1 MDAHEAYWAE
11 QSSAVTFI
19 MGLQDLNQPYSCE
32 QWGNQGVSG
41 APVIIHNVGGE
52 LFNLFHDS
60 WNAFPTYV
68 LIDHTMT
75 VRAKPWTYN
84 SNSNTNP
91 CDGSNNTI
99 NGWSGGDTDDFLQQL
114 VDECGDLCIG
124 GGCTTSAGD
133 LNEDEILNIQDI
145 ITMVNHILGS
155 TSLEGCAL
163 EAADMNMDGIIN
175 IQDLI
180 SLVNAIL
187 GSARSAQLDGK
198 AQVDYLTSGSDLI
211 VKIASST
218 DVAGIQFS
226 VLNDSQ
232 IDIELKDNSHITQ
245 DSHFRNGVHQY
256 LAYSMFNQ
264 PFDSRT
270 VEILLKSAGKIDLED
285 VQLTISDINGD
296 ALYLSQSQSGQ
307 SYQTGPYR
315 FEMEALYPNPFNPST
330 QISFS
335 LPMDDYVKL
344 SAYNIKGNEVD
355 VIFEGAQGVGQ
366 HSYTWN
372 ASHIPSGVYYIRLQ
386 AGDMVTSQK
395 ALLIK

>member
-11 QSSAVTFI
+11 QSSAVVFI

-41 APVIIHNVGGE
+41 APVIVEHDGH
-52 LFNLFHDS
+52 LFDLFHDS

-91 CDGSNNTI
+91 CDGSNNSV

-114 VDECGDLCIG
+114 VDECGDLCID
-124 GGCTTSAGD
+124 GGCTTAAGD

-145 ITMVNHILGS
+145 ITMVNQILGS

-187 GSARSAQLDGK
+187 GNARSAQLDGK
-198 AQVDYLTSGSDLI
+198 AQVEYLTSGNDLI
-211 VKIASST
+211 VQIASST

-226 VLNDSQ
+226 ILNNSQ
-232 IDIELKDNSHITQ
+232 IEIELKDNSHIKQ

-270 VEILLKSAGKIDLED
+270 VEILLKSAGKVDLED

-315 FEMEALYPNPFNPST
+315 FEMEALYPNPFNPKT
-330 QISFS
+330 QISFT

-344 SAYNIKGNEVD
+344 SAYNIRGNEVD
-355 VIFEGAQGVGQ
+355 VIFEGAQGVGK

-372 ASHIPSGVYYIRLQ
+372 ASSLTSGVYYIRLQ
-386 AGDMVTSQK
+386 AGSLVSSQK

>member
-1 MDAHEAYWAE
+1 MSLADP
-11 QSSAVTFI
+11 
-19 MGLQDLNQPYSCE
+19 GQPYSCE
-32 QWGNQGVSG
+32 EWQAVSSADSPLIIDQNQAGN
-41 APVIIHNVGGE
+41 
-52 LFNLFHDS
+52 FNSTPYINLYHDS
-60 WNAFPTYV
+60 WGGATPTFA

-75 VRAKPWTYN
+75 IRAKPWTLTN
-84 SNSNTNP
+84 NTNTNQCDGTSNTI
-91 CDGSNNTI
+91 D
-99 NGWSGGDTDDFLQQL
+99 GWSGGNTSNFLQQL
-114 VDECGDLCIG
+114 VDECGDLCIN
-124 GGCTTSAGD
+124 GGCTTAAGD

-145 ITMVNHILGS
+145 ITMVNQILGS
-155 TSLEGCAL
+155 TLLEGCAL

-187 GSARSAQLDGK
+187 GNARSAQLDGK
-198 AQVDYLTSGSDLI
+198 AQVEYLTSGNDLI
-211 VKIASST
+211 VQIASST

-226 VLNDSQ
+226 ILNDSQ
-232 IDIELKDNSHITQ
+232 IEIELKDNSHINQ
-245 DSHFRNGVHQY
+245 DSYFKNGVHQY
-256 LAYSMFNQ
+256 IAYSIFNQ

-315 FEMEALYPNPFNPST
+315 FEMEELYPNPFNPST

-344 SAYNIKGNEVD
+344 SAYNIRGNEVD
-355 VIFEGAQGVGQ
+355 VIFEGAQSVGQ

-372 ASHIPSGVYYIRLQ
+372 ASHIPSGVYYIHLQ
-386 AGDMVTSQK
+386 AGDMVTSQQ

>member
-41 APVIIHNVGGE
+41 APIIVEHDGH
-52 LFNLFHDS
+52 LFDLFHDS

-84 SNSNTNP
+84 SNSNTNS
-91 CDGSNNTI
+91 CDGSNSSV

-114 VDECGDLCIG
+114 VDECGDLCID
-124 GGCTTSAGD
+124 GGCTTAAGD
-133 LNEDEILNIQDI
+133 LNEDENLNIQDL

-155 TSLEGCAL
+155 SLVTDCAL

-187 GSARSAQLDGK
+187 GSARSAELNGQ
-198 AQVDYLTSGSDLI
+198 AEIEYVTSGNDLI
-211 VKIASST
+211 IQIAS
-218 DVAGIQFS
+218 DVDLAGIQLS
-226 VLNDSQ
+226 LTHDTQLDV
-232 IDIELKDNSHITQ
+232 ELKDNSHINQ
-245 DSHFRNGVHQY
+245 DSYFQNGTTQY

-264 PFDSRT
+264 PFDSKT
-270 VEILLKSAGKIDLED
+270 TEILIKSAGDIHMDDIEIT
-285 VQLTISDINGD
+285 VADINGD
-296 ALYLSQSQSGQ
+296 ALYLTHSNSGQ
-307 SYQTGPYR
+307 IYQHGPYS
-315 FEMEALYPNPFNPST
+315 FELEALYPNPFNPST
-330 QISFS
+330 ELSFS
-335 LPMDDYVKL
+335 LSMDSHVKL
-344 SAYNIKGNEVD
+344 AAYDVQGKQVD
-355 VIFEGAQGVGQ
+355 VIFEGAQSVGS

-372 ASHIPSGVYYIRLQ
+372 ASELSSGVYYIRLQ
-386 AGDMVTSQK
+386 AGSMVTSQK
-395 ALLIK
+395 ALLVK

>member
-1 MDAHEAYWAE
+1 MSLADP
-11 QSSAVTFI
+11 
-19 MGLQDLNQPYSCE
+19 GQPYSCE
-32 QWGNQGVSG
+32 EWQAVSSPDSPLIIDQNQAGN
-41 APVIIHNVGGE
+41 
-52 LFNLFHDS
+52 FNSTPYINLYHDS
-60 WNAFPTYV
+60 WGGATPTFA

-75 VRAKPWTYN
+75 IRAKPWTLTN
-84 SNSNTNP
+84 NTNTNQCDGTSNTI
-91 CDGSNNTI
+91 D
-99 NGWSGGDTDDFLQQL
+99 GWSGGNTSNFLQQL
-114 VDECGDLCIG
+114 VDECGDLCID

-133 LNEDEILNIQDI
+133 LNEDEILNIQDL
-145 ITMVNHILGS
+145 ITMVNQILGS

-163 EAADMNMDGIIN
+163 EAADINMDGIIN

-187 GSARSAQLDGK
+187 GNARSAQLNGK
-198 AQVDYLTSGSDLI
+198 AQVEYLISGNDLI
-211 VKIASST
+211 VQIASST

-226 VLNDSQ
+226 ILNDSQ
-232 IDIELKDNSHITQ
+232 IEIELKDNSHINQ

-296 ALYLSQSQSGQ
+296 ALYLSQSQRGH
-307 SYQTGPYR
+307 SYQIGPYR

-330 QISFS
+330 EISFS

-344 SAYNIKGNEVD
+344 SAYNIRGNEVD

>member
-1 MDAHEAYWAE
+1 VKFI
-11 QSSAVTFI
+11 SSL
-19 MGLQDLNQPYSCE
+19 GDPGQPYSCT
-32 QWGNQGVSG
+32 QWQNGGVSG
-41 APVIIHNVGGE
+41 MPLVLDENQSSTG
-52 LFNLFHDS
+52 FFSLFHDS
-60 WNAFPTYV
+60 WNAFPSFV
-68 LIDHTMT
+68 LIDHAMT
-75 VRAKPWTYN
+75 VRAKPWTLEN
-84 SNSNTNP
+84 NSNTNP
-91 CDGSNNTI
+91 CDGTNSSI
-99 NGWSGGDTDDFLQQL
+99 SGWSGGSTEDFLQQL
-114 VDECGDLCIG
+114 VDECGDLCID
-124 GGCTTSAGD
+124 GGCATAPGD

-155 TSLEGCAL
+155 SLVVDCAL

-187 GSARSAQLDGK
+187 GNARSAQLDGK
-198 AQVDYLTSGSDLI
+198 AQVEYLISGNDLI
-211 VKIASST
+211 VQIASST

-226 VLNDSQ
+226 ILNDSP
-232 IDIELKDNSHITQ
+232 IEIELKDNSHINQ
-245 DSHFRNGVHQY
+245 NSHFRNGVHQY

-264 PFDSRT
+264 PFDGRT
-270 VEILLKSAGKIDLED
+270 IEILLKSAGGIDLED
-285 VQLTISDINGD
+285 VQITISDINGD

-335 LPMDDYVKL
+335 LPMDDYVRL

-355 VIFEGAQGVGQ
+355 VIFEGVQGVGQ

-386 AGDMVTSQK
+386 AGDMVASQK

>member
-41 APVIIHNVGGE
+41 APIIVEHDGH
-52 LFNLFHDS
+52 LFDLFHDS
-60 WNAFPTYV
+60 WSAFPTYV

-145 ITMVNHILGS
+145 ITMVNQILGS

-198 AQVDYLTSGSDLI
+198 AQVDYLTSDSDLI

-270 VEILLKSAGKIDLED
+270 TEILLKGVDKIDLED
-285 VQLTISDINGD
+285 VLVTISDINGD
-296 ALYLSQSQSGQ
+296 ALYLSYSQSGKN
-307 SYQTGPYR
+307 YQAGPYR
-315 FEMEALYPNPFNPST
+315 FEMAELYPNPFNPST

-335 LPMDDYVKL
+335 LPMDNYVKL
-344 SAYNIKGNEVD
+344 SAYDVKGNEVD
-355 VIFEGAQGVGQ
+355 IIFEGAQSVGH
-366 HSYTWN
+366 HSYSWN
-372 ASHIPSGVYYIRLQ
+372 ASNIPSGVYYIRLQ
-386 AGDMVTSQK
+386 AGKLSTSQK